1 MNSSKTTDYSQNSQ
15 WGPYAPT
22 VPAVGGLINDFSTN
36 YQNPALN
43 GTELGAI
50 QGMTGN
56 ANAFNTG
63 LTGYS
68 TPINNDISSMLNGG
82 GPDRSTYAGYGW
94 DSQNNSLQPIASQS
108 TNPLDNSTFQNFL
121 NTQTNDITD
130 QIKSQFAGAG
140 YSPTGSGDFSQ
151 QLGRG
156 IMQGVAPSFVDAQNN
171 LTNQRMGAANALA
184 SNGLGFS
191 GYLNGQDQ
199 QFTGNEAAAIQM
211 APNVMGQQDMGANQV
226 LNLQGMLRNGP
237 LSNIGSAES
246 VLLPLAGL
254 GGTSQTSGTS
264 TTNSNGG
271 IGGILGGLSS
281 IFGGGSGG
289 ILGGVGNFLG
299 GLGSF
304 SDRRL
309 KDDIHEIGKLNDGTP
324 VYSFKYKWNPHQTH
338 IGLMAQDVEKY
349 APEAVHEVEGYK
361 LVDYHKA
368 TERAREA
375 RGAA

>member
-1 MNSSKTTDYSQNSQ
+1 MGGSSQSTNGTSTTTTDP
-15 WGPYAPT
+15 WAPT
-22 VPAVGGLINDFSTN
+22 IPALNGIIGDISAN
-36 YQNPALN
+36 YQPPALN

-82 GPDRSTYAGYGW
+82 GPDRSQYAGEGYVAQ
-94 DSQNNSLQPIASQS
+94 QNALTPIANQS

-156 IMQGVAPSFVDAQNN
+156 IMQGVAPAFTEAQNN
-171 LTNQRMGAANALA
+171 LTNQSMGAANALA

-199 QFTGNEAAAIQM
+199 QFTGNKAAAIQM
-211 APNVMGQQDMGANQV
+211 APNVMGQQDMGNNQV
-226 LNLQGMLRNGP
+226 LNLQQMLRNGP

-246 VLLPLAGL
+246 LLLPMAGL
-254 GGTSQTSGTS
+254 GGTSQQWGNS
-264 TTNSNGG
+264 TTTSNGG
-271 IGGILGGLSS
+271 IGGILGGLGQIAGLGSS
-281 IFGGGSGG
+281 IFGNGSSS
-289 ILGGVGNFLG
+289 LGLLG
-299 GLGSF
+299 GLATW

-309 KDDIHEIGKLNDGTP
+309 KDDIERIGELKDGTP
-324 VYSFKYKWNPHQTH
+324 VYRFRYIWDEPGTVH
-338 IGLMAQDVEKY
+338 IGLMADEV
-349 APEAVHEVEGYK
+349 APEAVTEVGGYK
-361 LVDYHKA
+361 MVDYEKA
-368 TERAREA
+368 TERARA
-375 RGAA
+375 L